1 MAKVRRDPER
11 VRGKHSAGFS
21 AGGGRCLSGA

>member
-1 MAKVRRDPER
+1 MAKVRTDLEM

-21 AGGGRCLSGA
+21 ARAGRCLSGA